1 MPVIFLVFVIVP
13 VVELSLLIT
22 VGGYIGTLPT
32 VGIVLSTAFIG
43 ATLLRREGI
52 STLTNARNKLE
63 SGQMPA
69 MEMLEA
75 VMLVIGGAFLLT
87 PGFLTDIVGFSCLIP
102 PIRRAIVNQ
111 LLKRSIIQVGQVN
124 MFGNHPYNQ
133 PRQGRGQVNGHQ
145 TRQGDTIDGEY
156 RREDPPGP

>member
-1 MPVIFLVFVIVP
+1 MPLLFLLFVVVP

-32 VGIVLSTAFIG
+32 VAIVLLTAFVG
-43 ATLLRREGI
+43 ASLLRREGL
-52 STLTNARNKLE
+52 STLGNARTKLE

-69 MEMLEA
+69 MEMLEG

-102 PIRRAIVNQ
+102 PIRKAIVGQ
-111 LLKRSIIQVGQVN
+111 LLKRSIIHVRHVDLGGSGKVQREPGSAASRDDV
-124 MFGNHPYNQ
+124 
-133 PRQGRGQVNGHQ
+133 
-145 TRQGDTIDGEY
+145 IDGEF
-156 RREDPPGP
+156 RREDPPQGQ